1 LRNRPL
7 RAKLLPIKGRMVCF
21 DMLES
26 LITSKTRIKLLLKFF
41 LNPETHAY
49 LRELANEFGESSNG
63 IRVELNRLTDAKL
76 LKSENEGRTVVYHA
90 NTDHSFFKDLQ
101 HVVRKYVGI
110 DHLIEDLVNKL
121 GNIEAA
127 YITGDYA
134 RGVDSGTIDLVL
146 IGHVNQS
153 ALDEAVKKT
162 GKLIHRKIHPVVFAT
177 SQSFRNL
184 NIEDVLLIWSDNQT
198 PE

>member
-1 LRNRPL
+1 
-7 RAKLLPIKGRMVCF
+7 MVCF

-49 LRELANEFGESSNG
+49 LRERANEFGESSNG

-76 LKSENEGRTVVYHA
+76 LIKSENEGRTVVYHA

-101 HVVRKYVGI
+101 HVVQKYVGI
-110 DHLIEDLVNKL
+110 DHLVEQLVNKL

-146 IGHVNQS
+146 IGNVNQS

-162 GKLIHRKIHPVVFAT
+162 SRLIKRKIRPVVVST
-177 SQSFRNL
+177 SQAFRNL
-184 NIEDVLLIWSDNQT
+184 NIENVLLIWSDHQT

>member
-1 LRNRPL
+1 
-7 RAKLLPIKGRMVCF
+7 MVCF

-41 LNPETHAY
+41 LNPETRAY

-76 LKSENEGRTVVYHA
+76 LIKSENEGRTVVYHA
-90 NTDHSFFKDLQ
+90 NTSHSFFKDLQ
-101 HVVRKYVGI
+101 HVVQKYVGI
-110 DHLIEDLVNKL
+110 DHLVEQLVNKL
-121 GNIEAA
+121 GNIEVA

-177 SQSFRNL
+177 SQAFKNL
-184 NIEDVLLIWSDNQT
+184 NIADVLLIWSDQQT